1 MNALMHTK
9 IDKITFGTQML
20 KRDLYLLELGS
31 MAPERISQEMVVE
44 QSVGEVL
51 QLQFDVASLMAGCL
65 YAGFRQP
72 MGQAYQIF
80 EKLWGVFASLD
91 VMYSTLTA
99 PNRQNNGKRLHPAE
113 LKQLELVWITL
124 NRLTR
129 QAREQL
135 EDGELLSAGK
145 RYEAV
150 H

>member
-31 MAPERISQEMVVE
+31 MAPERISEETVVE

-65 YAGFRQP
+65 YAGFCQP
-72 MGQAYQIF
+72 MGQEYQVF

-91 VMYSTLTA
+91 AMYSTLTG
-99 PNRQNNGKRLHPAE
+99 PNRQNDAERLHPAE
-113 LKQLELVWITL
+113 LKQLQLVWIRL

-135 EDGELLSAGK
+135 QDGELLTVGK
-145 RYEAV
+145 RCEAV